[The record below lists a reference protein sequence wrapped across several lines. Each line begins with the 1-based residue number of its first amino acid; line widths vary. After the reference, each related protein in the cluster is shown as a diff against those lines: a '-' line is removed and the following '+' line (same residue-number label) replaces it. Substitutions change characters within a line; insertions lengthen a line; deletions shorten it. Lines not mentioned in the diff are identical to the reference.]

1 MIKLQDFARECG
13 VTDRAIQKHL
23 KTYAE
28 ELDGLYQ
35 RKGPNGT
42 WLTEEACE
50 ILRSKM
56 MKRPAAII
64 EEDKRVPELEARVRE
79 LEKMLTLAQQRVDAA
94 QGRVLE
100 LQEQAGRVALLE
112 ANTAI
117 LAETRDAH
125 KAEASRNAQKASE
138 EAMRAQ
144 LAIREA
150 EDLRS
155 RLAAAEDREMALE
168 DKKREFDAL
177 PFWKKPFW
185 KG

>member
-23 KTYAE
+23 RTYAD

-79 LEKMLTLAQQRVDAA
+79 LEKMLTMAQQRVDAA

-100 LQEQAGRVALLE
+100 LQEQASRVALLE
-112 ANTAI
+112 ANTAH
-117 LAETRDAH
+117 LEASRDEF
-125 KAEASRNAQKASE
+125 KAEAAKNAQKASE
-138 EAMRAQ
+138 EAQRAEQ
-144 LAIREA
+144 AVREA
-150 EDLRS
+150 QELRS
-155 RLAAAEDREMALE
+155 RLETAEASEQRLRSMGLFEFLRER
-168 DKKREFDAL
+168 KKGRQQA
-177 PFWKKPFW
+177 
-185 KG
+185 